1 MSTLFRILGLSKL
14 KKEKIMSKSLLG
26 ISIDVVNG
34 IWSVG
39 SETYKVVKDEVN
51 NAIDNEAE
59 IRTRKV
65 LGRGSEDSREFERLY
80 TLERKKVEKEAKEL
94 VLKGGLLAV
103 GVGLFF

>member
-1 MSTLFRILGLSKL
+1 
-14 KKEKIMSKSLLG
+14 MSKSLLG

-65 LGRGSEDSREFERLY
+65 LGSNADDTAEFQDVYAE
-80 TLERKKVEKEAKEL
+80 ERKKVEKDAKEL
-94 VLKGGLLAV
+94 AVKGGLLAV
-103 GVGLFF
+103 GLGLFF